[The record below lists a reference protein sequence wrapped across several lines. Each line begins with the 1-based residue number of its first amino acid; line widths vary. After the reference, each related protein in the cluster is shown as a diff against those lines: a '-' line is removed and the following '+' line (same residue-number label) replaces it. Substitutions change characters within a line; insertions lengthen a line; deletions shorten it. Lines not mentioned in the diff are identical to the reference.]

1 MSRSLSE
8 IQNSLLIFLNKT
20 AQNVSTVNRTV
31 SCNKD
36 IICNLQNGNK
46 NEFYNNYN
54 HVKTS
59 SSINLK

>member
-46 NEFYNNYN
+46 NYN

>member
-8 IQNSLLIFLNKT
+8 IQNSLLIFINKT

-46 NEFYNNYN
+46 NEF
-54 HVKTS
+54 
-59 SSINLK
+59 

>member
-20 AQNVSTVNRTV
+20 AQNVSTVKRTV

-36 IICNLQNGNK
+36 IVTYKMETRMN
-46 NEFYNNYN
+46 
-54 HVKTS
+54 
-59 SSINLK
+59 SIIITIM